1 MEACDICGKYMCF
14 CKNKKFKAKV
24 VFLFTGKTREEVD
37 KRLSNFRDQAD
48 KIEDKA
54 SIISWDCGARE
65 NHYDKDIK
73 SSIIGEFVS
82 LGVNYNYDDEQIQ
95 ELIESLKYEVPEAI
109 KTEIE
114 ADMADRAYDEM
125 KDRQMEESMR

>member
-1 MEACDICGKYMCF
+1 MEACKICSKYMCF
-14 CKNKKFKAKV
+14 CKNKKYKATV
-24 VFLFTGKTREEVD
+24 VFRFTGKDKEDVE
-37 KRLSNFRDQAD
+37 KRLSDFNTNVG
-48 KIEDKA
+48 KIKDGA

-73 SSIIGEFVS
+73 SEIIGLFVS
-82 LGVNYNYDDEQIQ
+82 LGVNYNYDEEQIQ
-95 ELIESLKYEVPEAI
+95 ELIEDLKSEVPEAI
-109 KTEIE
+109 NTEIE